1 MVISSFCKEKVTR
14 EILLG
19 NLVAGERNSDIKRL
33 RDMYRLQVIAD
44 LQEEM
49 QHITKKLFPRVHF
62 LKKFILYDGLAKYN
76 QDMKN
81 LAHSINAESG

>member
-1 MVISSFCKEKVTR
+1 
-14 EILLG
+14 
-19 NLVAGERNSDIKRL
+19 
-33 RDMYRLQVIAD
+33 
-44 LQEEM
+44 M